1 MSGIKEFINGS
12 QQLLFGKDVIT
23 SDGEKK
29 IASIQTIA
37 GTGAIHMGLLFL
49 WKQDIRIF
57 I

>member
-29 IASIQTIA
+29 
-37 GTGAIHMGLLFL
+37 LLQFKL
-49 WKQDIRIF
+49 LLAQELFIWDYYFYGSRI
-57 I
+57 

>member
-1 MSGIKEFINGS
+1 MRIKEFINGS